1 MRWLERLAHGR
12 AKTDLAPAHASDTA
26 AQMAEAFDA
35 ARTGDYAVAG
45 AIWGPLAQTGV
56 ARAQNNVGACFA
68 EGLGVARDAGLAAR
82 WLTLA
87 AQAGDPVGQRN
98 LAALCFKGE
107 GVEQDYARAAELY
120 RAAAQ
125 QGDGPAQDMLSW
137 MLLEGE
143 CIPADAIEARRW
155 ALAAAEQGIP
165 AAMTRVGMIY
175 HNAIGVERDPGVA
188 AMWWEKA
195 A

>member
-1 MRWLERLAHGR
+1 
-12 AKTDLAPAHASDTA
+12 
-26 AQMAEAFDA
+26 
-35 ARTGDYAVAG
+35 
-45 AIWGPLAQTGV
+45 
-56 ARAQNNVGACFA
+56 
-68 EGLGVARDAGLAAR
+68 
-82 WLTLA
+82 
-87 AQAGDPVGQRN
+87 
-98 LAALCFKGE
+98 
-107 GVEQDYARAAELY
+107 
-120 RAAAQ
+120 
-125 QGDGPAQDMLSW
+125 

-195 A
+195 ALRKDADAQAMLGAACLLGAGVAPAPATVSGEPHPLGPLGNWEGRMPSYARRRDRARRGREHRVERPAAMKLRDVAKLVLAALHRWRTLSCGFEDEDDVARMVAREFGEVARLVGVRG